1 MANEKSN
8 GRHYANPAG
17 PLRYLWLLL
26 LVPINFVLIL
36 AFQAFFIHTHAAPLT
51 PESVAELPEFAGC
64 EILDVAGPLVEA
76 GSRMGSVDPGWVLYR
91 NAAGETRAVRVEWNY
106 ALPRYRI
113 EKSKDFLIP
122 AGESPYTFTTPNF
135 PGEDTVTVT
144 QGQHLAETY
153 SSGYFNRQ
161 ELSMTAYI
169 LLDAGMLL
177 VEAAV
182 YYFLRDRRNR
192 RRGKTE

>member
-51 PESVAELPEFAGC
+51 PESVAALPEFAGC
-64 EILDVAGPLVEA
+64 EILDIAGLE
-76 GSRMGSVDPGWVLYR
+76 VDANSLRGTTTPSWVLYR
-91 NAAGETRAVRVEWNY
+91 NAAGETHVVRVEWSLP
-106 ALPRYRI
+106 LPRYRI
-113 EKSKDFLIP
+113 EKNVDFLIP
-122 AGESPYTFTTPNF
+122 DGESPYTLTARNWL
-135 PGEDTVTVT
+135 GQDNVTVEN
-144 QGQHLAETY
+144 GQTITR
-153 SSGYFNRQ
+153 SGTTGAVRQ
-161 ELSMTAYI
+161 TSDAVRNYV
-169 LLDAGMLL
+169 LLTLGLFLL
-177 VEAAV
+177 EAAV

>member
-1 MANEKSN
+1 MADTKK
-8 GRHYANPAG
+8 YASPAG
-17 PLRYLWLLL
+17 PLAALRWIL
-26 LVPINFVLIL
+26 LVPVNLALIV

-113 EKSKDFLIP
+113 EKNVDFLIP

-153 SSGYFNRQ
+153 SSGNFNRQ
-161 ELSMTAYI
+161 QLSMTAYI
-169 LLDAGMLL
+169 LLDAGLFLL
-177 VEAAV
+177 EAAV
-182 YYFLRDRRNR
+182 YYFLRGR